1 MSEKSISEV
10 APDVRGL
17 FQKGSDALER
27 HNVEYALTLFQQALQ
42 REPSFFDCR
51 KALRAAQFTKAGG
64 GGGTSFFRKVL
75 SGASSSPQMAKA
87 QMALRNSPAEALVA
101 IEQVLN
107 GDPNS
112 AAAHKLVAEAA
123 LALELPKTAVLS
135 LEILY
140 KNSPTNKSV
149 VMQLATA
156 LAAAGDS
163 ARAERLLG
171 ELHRAH
177 PNDAE
182 VSQAQKNLSAQRTLT
197 EGGYSKIAD
206 GKGSFRDALRD
217 QDEAASLEQE
227 KRVVKTEDGAERLI
241 REYEQR
247 LQTETDNHRLL
258 RSLAELYTQK
268 KRFDE
273 ALACYTRLKATD
285 LGADAS
291 LDRAMA
297 ETTLRK
303 LDHEIKQLD
312 PQAPDQA
319 EQMARLSAEKQVF
332 QITEC
337 QQRVEKYPTDLSI
350 RFEMGVLY
358 FRAGRVSEAI
368 QEFQKSQS
376 NPQRRIESLL
386 YLGRCFVQRGI
397 HDLAIRTF
405 QNAIKEKV
413 LFDDEKKEL
422 IYALGCAL
430 EKAGKKEEAI
440 EQFKQIYEVDIGY
453 LDVSAKI
460 DAYYA
465 GPQS

>member
-1 MSEKSISEV
+1 MAEKNISEV
-10 APDVRGL
+10 SPDVRGL
-17 FQKGSDALER
+17 FQKGTEALER
-27 HNVEYALTLFQQALQ
+27 RNVEYALTLFQQALQ

-64 GGGTSFFRKVL
+64 SGGTSFFRKVL
-75 SGASSSPQMAKA
+75 SGASTSPQMVKA
-87 QMALRNSPAEALVA
+87 QMALRNNPEEALVA

-107 GDPNS
+107 SDPNS
-112 AAAHKLVAEAA
+112 AAAHQVVAEAA

-135 LEILY
+135 LEIVY
-140 KNSPTNKSV
+140 KNSPNNKAV
-149 VMQLATA
+149 VMQLSTA
-156 LAAAGDS
+156 LAASGDVS
-163 ARAERLLG
+163 RAEKLLSD
-171 ELHRAH
+171 LRRAN
-177 PNDAE
+177 PNDPELA
-182 VSQAQKNLSAQRTLT
+182 QFQKNLSAQRTLT

-217 QDEAASLEQE
+217 KEEAVSLEQE
-227 KRVVKTEDGAERLI
+227 KRVVKTEDVAERLI
-241 REYEQR
+241 GEYEQR
-247 LQTETDNHRLL
+247 LQTEGENHRML

-268 KRFDE
+268 KRFDD
-273 ALACYTRLKATD
+273 ALACYARLQATD
-285 LGADAS
+285 IGSDAT
-291 LDRAMA
+291 LDRAIA
-297 ETTLRK
+297 ETTMRK
-303 LDHEIKQLD
+303 LDYEIEQLD

-319 EQMARLSAEKQVF
+319 EQVARLRAEKQAF
-332 QITEC
+332 QISDC
-337 QQRVEKYPTDLSI
+337 QRRVEKYPTDLAI
-350 RFEMGVLY
+350 RFEMGVLF

-376 NPQRRIESLL
+376 NPVRRIESML

-405 QNAIKEKV
+405 QNAIKEKAV
-413 LFDDEKKEL
+413 FDDEKKEL

-453 LDVSAKI
+453 QDVSAKI

-465 GPQS
+465 AQQ